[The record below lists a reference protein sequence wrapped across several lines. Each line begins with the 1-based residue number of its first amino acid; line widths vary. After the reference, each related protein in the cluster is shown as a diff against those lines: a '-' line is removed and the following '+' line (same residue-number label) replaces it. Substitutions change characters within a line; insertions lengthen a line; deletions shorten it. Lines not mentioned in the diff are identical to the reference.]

1 MTLVK
6 RSLTLHGHRT
16 SLALEPEFWEV
27 IEEMAEDAGLTVPAL
42 VVRIDDARGHDQ
54 VEMPASLSSA
64 LRVAALAYCR
74 KPAFSDDSS
83 AP

>member
-27 IEEMAEDAGLTVPAL
+27 IEEMAENEGLTVPAL
-42 VVRIDDARGHDQ
+42 VARIDDARGHDQ
-54 VEMPASLSSA
+54 VGMPASLSSA
-64 LRVAALAYCR
+64 LRVAALVHCR
-74 KPAFSDDSS
+74 KPAFPGSSDT
-83 AP
+83 P